1 MQISTTSTASHVVL
15 DLHGELTPTDA
26 DSLRE
31 SLSRALA
38 VSSQPLVVCDL
49 SDVPQADPLA
59 LRVLTIHREDPS
71 GPGPALCLVGA
82 RGEVARALTR
92 LGVSRFVPM
101 ADTLQAALAQEH
113 GGHPALCA
121 VREFTRGDAAPR
133 QARRFVRDT
142 AGSWG
147 LSESADAELVTAEL
161 VTNAVQHAQTDV
173 VVRLERCVGH
183 LLVAVS
189 DWGVDAFPH
198 WWSGVEGTGARMTW
212 GHGLTIVR
220 SIAERTGVRHESTG
234 RKVVWAVLAADGA
247 EAGGSRQPRRVRLTV
262 ESGRAGDDGRWR
274 VWLDLVWR
282 PDRPGRVQMV
292 LGSRPADPM
301 LPRGSWSLAVSSL
314 RDGLRGPAREGDVR
328 LWPDRSG
335 RSLAL
340 ELPSSPPQVLRVS
353 ASRVEEFLVGLS
365 RPRAAPT
372 ATRRR

>member
-1 MQISTTSTASHVVL
+1 MRISTTSTASHVVL

-26 DSLRE
+26 DPLRSSLA
-31 SLSRALA
+31 RALA
-38 VSSQPLVVCDL
+38 VSTQPLVVCDL

-59 LRVLTIHREDPS
+59 LRVLTIHRDDPS

-82 RGEVARALTR
+82 SGEVARALSR

-101 ADTLQAALAQEH
+101 ADTVQAALAREH
-113 GGHPALCA
+113 CGSPALCV
-121 VREFTRGDAAPR
+121 VREFALGATAPR

-142 AGSWG
+142 AASWG
-147 LSESADAELVTAEL
+147 LSASADAELVTTEL

-173 VVRLERCVGH
+173 VVRLERGVGH

-189 DWGVDAFPH
+189 DWGVDAFPD
-198 WWSGVEGTGARMTW
+198 WWSGVEGSAARMTW

-220 SIAERTGVRHESTG
+220 SLAERTGVRHESTG
-234 RKVVWAVLAADGA
+234 RKVVWAVLAVDA
-247 EAGGSRQPRRVRLTV
+247 AGSAGVRQPRRIRLTV
-262 ESGRAGDDGRWR
+262 NSGRAADDGRWR

-292 LGSRPADPM
+292 LGSRPAHPM
-301 LPRGSWSLAVSSL
+301 LPRGTWSLALSTL
-314 RDGLRGPAREGDVR
+314 RDGLRGPTRDGEVR
-328 LWPDRSG
+328 LRPDRAG

-340 ELPSSPPQVLRVS
+340 ELPSSPPQVVRVS
-353 ASRVEEFLVGLS
+353 ASRVEEFVAGLS
-365 RPRAAPT
+365 RPRGSPT